1 VRVRTD
7 PAGNETDALFDLVD
21 LEGAHVL
28 EIGAGDGRL
37 TWRYA
42 HRAARITAVEPFAGS
57 IARANERLHGKDF
70 SVEFHHAAFED
81 FAADSDPDV
90 FDVALL
96 SWSLC

>member
-1 VRVRTD
+1 VTVRTD
-7 PAGNETDALFDLVD
+7 PEGNETDALFDLIE
-21 LEGAHVL
+21 LGGAHVL

-42 HRAARITAVEPFAGS
+42 HRAARVTAVEPYDAS
-57 IARANERLHGKDF
+57 IARAHERLREKDL

-96 SWSLC
+96 SWALC

>member
-1 VRVRTD
+1 VTVRTD
-7 PAGNETDALFDLVD
+7 PEGNETDALFDLVH

-42 HRAARITAVEPFAGS
+42 HRAAYVTAVEPFGAS
-57 IARANERLHGKDF
+57 VEKASERVHDEDAA
-70 SVEFHHAAFED
+70 VEFHHAAFED
-81 FAADSDPDV
+81 LAAGSEPEV

>member
-1 VRVRTD
+1 MTVRTD
-7 PAGNETDALFDLVD
+7 PEGNETSGLFGLVD

-28 EIGAGDGRL
+28 EVGAGDGRL

-42 HRAARITAVEPFAGS
+42 DRAARVTAVEPFEGS
-57 IARANERLHGKDF
+57 FVRASEALRGKDL
-70 SVEFHHAAFED
+70 SVEFHRAAFED
-81 FAADSDPDV
+81 FAAGCDDDV

>member
-1 VRVRTD
+1 VSVRTD
-7 PAGNETDALFDLVD
+7 PDGNETDALFELVD

-42 HRAARITAVEPFAGS
+42 HRAARVTAVEPFEAS
-57 IARANERLHGKDF
+57 VARAKQGLQGADAA
-70 SVEFHHAAFED
+70 VEFHHAAFED
-81 FAADSDPDV
+81 FAADNDPDV

-96 SWSLC
+96 SWALC

>member
-1 VRVRTD
+1 VTVRTD
-7 PAGNETDALFDLVD
+7 PEGNETDALFDLVE
-21 LEGAHVL
+21 LGGAHVL

-42 HRAARITAVEPFAGS
+42 HRAARVTAVEPFEAS
-57 IARANERLHGKDF
+57 IARANERLHEKDV

-96 SWSLC
+96 SWALC